1 LPREKKLI
9 LGLVTTKSGEL
20 EKPDDLK
27 RRIDE
32 ASKLVP
38 LDQLGISPQCGFSST
53 VLGNKLTIDDQ
64 IAKLRLVVQVA
75 KDVWGSA

>member
-1 LPREKKLI
+1 
-9 LGLVTTKSGEL
+9 VTTKTAAL
-20 EKPDDLK
+20 ENPDDLK

-38 LDQLGISPQCGFSST
+38 LDQLGISPQCGFAST

-64 IAKLRLVVQVA
+64 IAKLRLVVRVA
-75 KDVWGSA
+75 RDVWGS